1 MKIINLFIDLHFLT
15 ELNFKNLSDL
25 KNNKDV
31 IILNIILFE
40 QTVSFRFEDKISVG
54 KRVNLFLKTRKKDLN
69 LISQRKIS
77 SIYFDNTELNM
88 FVDSEEGSIPRKKIR
103 IRNYPLSF
111 KNRYNLEIKISS
123 IEGRFKDAQEINLEI
138 KNKYTKY
145 GIFDDQYGLTF
156 PACIVNYYREY
167 FYKDEIRVTHDSSIE
182 YYHYNKSFSFKDRE
196 VIEIKTSHNFNRN
209 LIDKFF
215 PFSKHRFSKYCEDY
229 LKLNEDNYFLFII
242 LFFNNLYAR

>member
-1 MKIINLFIDLHFLT
+1 M
-15 ELNFKNLSDL
+15 
-25 KNNKDV
+25 
-31 IILNIILFE
+31 
-40 QTVSFRFEDKISVG
+40 SFRFEDKISVG
-54 KRVNLFLKTRKKDLN
+54 KSESIYFFKNLRKKGFEILYPK
-69 LISQRKIS
+69 RKIS

-111 KNRYNLEIKISS
+111 ESRYNLEIKISS
-123 IEGRFKDAQEINLEI
+123 IEGRFKNTKDISLQI
-138 KNKYTKY
+138 KNNYTKY

-167 FYKDEIRVTHDSSIE
+167 FYKDEMRVTHDSSIE
-182 YYHYNKSFSFKDRE
+182 YYHFNKSFSFKEDRE

-215 PFSKHRFSKYCEDY
+215 PFSKHRFSKYCEAIKN
-229 LKLNEDNYFLFII
+229 LKIK
-242 LFFNNLYAR
+242 